1 MQNKKGPLA
10 LIILDGFGYRAERE
24 GNAIA
29 LAEMPFYNDLL
40 EKYPHTLIEASGECV
55 GLPKGVMGNSNV
67 GHLCMGAGRI
77 VRTDVERINYEVRTG
92 GFFQNLALNAAMDGA
107 RKHDRALHIIGL
119 LSDGLVHSSQ
129 EHAYALLRMAK
140 DCGLQRVYVHCFL
153 DGRDTPPESAEK
165 YVAAMQDKC
174 REIGVGE
181 IASLIGRYYA
191 MDRDK
196 RWERIERAYKL
207 LVHADGERAA
217 DPLAAIQKSYER
229 SVTDEFVEPI
239 VLMRND
245 QPVAT
250 IQDGDSVIF
259 FNFRADRARQITSAL
274 AVPGFDDFPTP
285 NRPHTHF
292 VCFAVY
298 DKTYPLPVAFPPEL
312 PRNILAGVFAANE
325 VENYRLAE
333 TEKYAHVT
341 YFFNGGT
348 EREFPHEKRLLVASP
363 KVATYDLVPEMSAF
377 KITDK
382 FLRAIEEGETDVFI
396 VNFANPDMVGHTGKL
411 DKAIEACQ
419 YVDTCLGWIT
429 TSMRAAR
436 GTTLIT
442 ADHGN
447 AELMVDPKT
456 GEPHT
461 AHTTNPVP
469 FHLIDE
475 DSIGLKLREGG
486 ALEDVAP
493 TMLGILGIEKPVEMT
508 GRDLRD
514 NVPSPSGRR

>member
-1 MQNKKGPLA
+1 MPQKPPLA
-10 LIILDGFGYRAERE
+10 LIVLDGFGYRAERE

-29 LAEMPFYNDLL
+29 LANMPFYDELR

-67 GHLCMGAGRI
+67 GHLCLGAGR
-77 VRTDVERINYEVRTG
+77 VLRTDVDRINHEITSG
-92 GFFQNLALNAAMDGA
+92 KFFQNLALNAAMDNA
-107 RKHDRALHIIGL
+107 VKHDRALHIMGL
-119 LSDGLVHSSQ
+119 VSDGLVHSSQ
-129 EHAYALLRMAK
+129 EHAYELLRMAK
-140 DCGLQRVYVHCFL
+140 EKEVRRVFVHCFL
-153 DGRDTPPESAEK
+153 DGRDTPPSSAQK
-165 YVAAMQDKC
+165 YVAAMQTKC
-174 REIGVGE
+174 KEIGAGE
-181 IASLIGRYYA
+181 IASVVGRYYA

-196 RWERIERAYKL
+196 RWERTERAYRM
-207 LVHADGERAA
+207 LVHAEGELAKDPIAA
-217 DPLAAIQKSYER
+217 VKQSYER
-229 SVTDEFVEPI
+229 NVTDEFVEPI
-239 VLMRND
+239 VLTRDDGN
-245 QPVAT
+245 PLTRIAY
-250 IQDGDSVIF
+250 GDSIIF
-259 FNFRADRARQITSAL
+259 FNFRADRARQITRAL
-274 AVPGFDDFPTP
+274 AVPGFDDFSTP

-312 PRNILAGVFAANE
+312 PRNILAEVLAASE
-325 VENYRLAE
+325 ISNYRMAE

-348 EREFPHEKRLLVASP
+348 EREFPHEKRLLVPSP
-363 KVATYDLVPEMSAF
+363 KVATYDLAPEMSAF

-382 FLRAIEEGETDVFI
+382 LLRAIDNREADVFI

-411 DKAIEACQ
+411 EKAIEACQ

-429 TSMRAAR
+429 KAIRSAR
-436 GTTLIT
+436 GTMLIT

-447 AELMVDPKT
+447 AELMIDPKT

-475 DSIGLKLREGG
+475 GSVGLKLREGG

-493 TMLGILGIEKPVEMT
+493 TMLGLLGIKKPLEMT
-508 GRDLRD
+508 GKDLRE
-514 NVPSPSGRR
+514 S

>member
-1 MQNKKGPLA
+1 MSMPQKHPLA

-29 LAEMPFYNDLL
+29 QADMPFYRELL
-40 EKYPHTLIEASGECV
+40 EKYPHTLIQASGECV

-67 GHLCMGAGRI
+67 GHLCIGAGRI
-77 VRTDVERINYEVRTG
+77 VRTDVERINHEIKSG
-92 GFFQNLALNAAMDGA
+92 SFFHNLALNAAMDSA
-107 RKHDRALHIIGL
+107 VKHKRALHIMGL

-140 DCGLQRVYVHCFL
+140 DCGVSRVYVHCFL
-153 DGRDTPPESAEK
+153 DGRDTRPESAEK
-165 YVAAMQDKC
+165 YVAAMQEKC
-174 REIGVGE
+174 RRIGIGE
-181 IASLIGRYYA
+181 IATLVGRYYA

-207 LVHADGERAA
+207 LMHGEGERAD
-217 DPLAAIQKSYER
+217 DPISAIRKSYQR
-229 SVTDEFVEPI
+229 KVTDEFVEPI
-239 VLMRND
+239 VITRED
-245 QPVAT
+245 GSPVAT
-250 IQDGDSVIF
+250 IEDGDSVIF

-274 AVPGFDDFPTP
+274 AVPGFDDFSTP
-285 NRPHTHF
+285 HRPHTHF

-298 DKTYPLPVAFPPEL
+298 DKTYPLPVAFAPEL
-312 PRNILAGVFAANE
+312 PRNILAGVFAVNE
-325 VENYRLAE
+325 VDNFRLAE

-348 EREFPHEKRLLVASP
+348 EREFPHERRLLVPSP
-363 KVATYDLVPEMSAF
+363 KVATYDLAPEMSAF

-382 FLRAIEEGETDVFI
+382 LLRAIEERETDVFI
-396 VNFANPDMVGHTGKL
+396 VNFANTDMVGHTGKL
-411 DKAIEACQ
+411 DKTIEACQ
-419 YVDTCLGWIT
+419 YVDTCLGWVT
-429 TSMRAAR
+429 KAMRAAR

-447 AELMVDPKT
+447 AELMIDPKT

-475 DSIGLKLREGG
+475 DSIGTKLHEEG

-493 TMLGILGIEKPVEMT
+493 TMLGILGIEQPAEMT
-508 GRDLRD
+508 GRDLRED
-514 NVPSPSGRR
+514 